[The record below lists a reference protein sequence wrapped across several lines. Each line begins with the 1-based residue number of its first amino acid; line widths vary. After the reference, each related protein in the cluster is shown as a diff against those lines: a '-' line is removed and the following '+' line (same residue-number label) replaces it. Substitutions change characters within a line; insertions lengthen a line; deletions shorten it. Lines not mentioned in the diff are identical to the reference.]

1 MSGDQRADS
10 RVDALDQKL
19 IEAFPGRVVRK
30 DLVYKLKVG
39 FSIPV
44 YVLEYLLGKHCSTT
58 DEEQIGAG
66 LAAVKQAIAERVVR
80 ADQSE
85 LIKSRLQ
92 RSGSMKLIDLVTVTF
107 DEKDQGG
114 KYWARLMTA
123 GLEKVHIQERLV
135 HEHERTLTGGVWAN
149 AELTYDESLVHGG
162 VTRPFV
168 LNRMQ
173 PIQIASAR
181 LGDSIEAR
189 NRFTREEGVNV
200 LIRTMGYEP
209 NHPDMTWRRL
219 LLYLLRLVPMVEK
232 NYNLIELGRRRRASR
247 SCSGRSR
254 PTRFCCLAGRVRS
267 PTFSAGRAAKA
278 GLFKPKRAWGKI

>member
-58 DEEQIGAG
+58 DEEQIRDG
-66 LAAVKQAIAERVVR
+66 LTSVKQAIAERVVR

-114 KYWARLMTA
+114 KYWARLVTA

-135 HEHERTLTGGVWAN
+135 HEHERTLTGGVWSN
-149 AELTYDESLVHGG
+149 AELTYDESLGSGQSATLEVVATASPGSGG
-162 VTRPFV
+162 
-168 LNRMQ
+168 
-173 PIQIASAR
+173 SA
-181 LGDSIEAR
+181 
-189 NRFTREEGVNV
+189 FTNTATVA
-200 LIRTMGYEP
+200 
-209 NHPDMTWRRL
+209 W
-219 LLYLLRLVPMVEK
+219 
-232 NYNLIELGRRRRASR
+232 
-247 SCSGRSR
+247 
-254 PTRFCCLAGRVRS
+254 
-267 PTFSAGRAAKA
+267 SAGGAAQA
-278 GLFKPKRAWGKI
+278 PVSGTATVDFSMAAAASGAPS